1 MVIRMR
7 ETESGFTSGSMQH
20 SSYPSGFTLVEL
32 LVVMA
37 IIAVLLTIAA
47 PRYFNSVER
56 SKEAVLRQDL
66 NVMRDAI
73 DKFYGDTGDYP
84 RDLAE
89 LVEKRYLRAIPVDP
103 LTESSETWV
112 ILPPPDST
120 EGLYDVHSGAEEESK
135 DGTSYAAW

>member
-1 MVIRMR
+1 MR
-7 ETESGFTSGSMQH
+7 EARDRFGSGSSPDGLFH
-20 SSYPSGFTLVEL
+20 SGFTLVEL

-112 ILPPPDST
+112 ILPPSDSA
-120 EGLYDVHSGAEEESK
+120 EGLYDVRSGAEEESK